1 MRNIKY
7 IVIIIFGILCF
18 STSYVY
24 AQDKGPTFQ
33 SLISSGDKEY
43 ANKEYIKAKTYYQEA
58 LRLKPKDAS
67 AKSKLDN
74 TLQKIREENRKEEL
88 YSQAIPA
95 GKRRYFFD
103 VKETRGGDKFIT
115 ITESRRLFD
124 NNTGE
129 FYYDKNK
136 IFLYKED
143 FEKFQKGLANALS
156 FIETGIEPE
165 PVVVENDFDYEGER
179 RDYPKTD
186 LEDIDFK
193 F

>member
-1 MRNIKY
+1 M
-7 IVIIIFGILCF
+7 
-18 STSYVY
+18 
-24 AQDKGPTFQ
+24 
-33 SLISSGDKEY
+33 EH
-43 ANKEYIKAKTYYQEA
+43 
-58 LRLKPKDAS
+58 
-67 AKSKLDN
+67 
-74 TLQKIREENRKEEL
+74 RKEEL

-115 ITESRRLFD
+115 ITESRRIFD

-143 FEKFQKGLANALS
+143 FEKFQQGLANAFS
-156 FIETGIEPE
+156 FIETGIEPDPVIVEHSFRDLDPE
-165 PVVVENDFDYEGER
+165 PHDYHAEM
-179 RDYPKTD
+179 D
-186 LEDIDFK
+186 DIDFK